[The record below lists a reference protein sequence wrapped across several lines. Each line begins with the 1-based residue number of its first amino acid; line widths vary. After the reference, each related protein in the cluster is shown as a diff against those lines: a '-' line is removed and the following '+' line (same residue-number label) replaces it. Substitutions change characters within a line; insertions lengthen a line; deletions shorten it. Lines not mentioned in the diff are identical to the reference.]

1 MKNLPAVVFFILTLS
16 LTGSAQTYTV
26 TSNNQSWS
34 SLVPSGTCTNCTIN
48 VPAGWTLLLNSS
60 GTCNGCTFNGGT
72 MNITSNFNFNNAAT
86 TFNND
91 TVLINSAA
99 TFWKVNFNND
109 SVAVNAALSS
119 QNGTSTVSHARMKIN
134 ANVTFNAASFA
145 NDSIHI
151 VNTTFKTN
159 NTPAD
164 FTSCFVEVS
173 GNSGTV
179 YTPGSTITGS
189 NFIFSNKSSMTLD
202 NTLIADGSSFTM
214 HDQSTIKSNGA
225 TNIKNSSSIVMDGTS
240 NSFTA
245 GNDLPISNST
255 VTMNSGSTLKASSI
269 TATSSTINAAGG
281 TITSDNALTLTSTTL
296 TSSGAISIKAS
307 SVTLQTGSAMT
318 LGSSSSLK
326 SDNAITIISSTLKA
340 TDATIKGSS
349 FTAQTNSNIN
359 IGGASTLTSDN
370 AITFKASTAK
380 FFGNA
385 WAKAND
391 AVILDNGSNVTIGDG
406 PLAGTAHL
414 ITNNTLQVLNGSQ
427 LAIANGNNYLYTSA
441 SNYTDGTN
449 NYQIRTNTISCG
461 AGHANSCTTGYVYG
475 CATLN
480 NAGAVGCVTLA
491 LSAPELTARLSN
503 GQVLL
508 SWQMTAPDNTHR
520 FIVQRSTDSHD
531 WSPISEIISNP
542 FSSAYNIKDP
552 QPHAGNNYYRLVLV
566 DKDGHIAYSSICILK
581 QEPIAGEITLYPNP
595 IKGHTF
601 FLRTP
606 ATDAILVKVYTL
618 GGQLL
623 LLSSLKGQTQYT
635 MQLPPSFV
643 INSYVLVQ
651 VIGNGRTQTFTVLTQ

>member
-1 MKNLPAVVFFILTLS
+1 MKNLSAVAFLLLTLS

-26 TSNNQSWS
+26 TSNNQTWS
-34 SLVPSGTCTNCTIN
+34 SLVPSGTCTSCTIN
-48 VPAGWTLLLNSS
+48 IPAGWTLLLNSN

-72 MNITSNFNFNNAAT
+72 VNIISNFTFDNAAT
-86 TFNND
+86 NFNND
-91 TVLINSAA
+91 TVLINKAT

-109 SVAVNAALSS
+109 SVAVNFTLNS
-119 QNGTSTVSHARMKIN
+119 QNGTSTVSHARMQVN
-134 ANVTFNAASFA
+134 ANVTFNAASFT

-164 FTSCFVEVS
+164 FTSGFVEVS
-173 GNSGTV
+173 GNNGAIN
-179 YTPGSTITGS
+179 TPGSTITGS

-202 NTLIADGSSFTM
+202 NTLVSDGSSFTM
-214 HDQSTIKSNGA
+214 HDQSTIKSNGS

-245 GNDLPISNST
+245 ANALPISNST

-269 TATSSTINAAGG
+269 TATSSNINATGG
-281 TITSDNALTLTSTTL
+281 TITSDNAITITAGILGLS
-296 TSSGAISIKAS
+296 
-307 SVTLQTGSAMT
+307 GSASM
-318 LGSSSSLK
+318 
-326 SDNAITIISSTLKA
+326 
-340 TDATIKGSS
+340 KGSS
-349 FTAQTNSNIN
+349 FTAQTGSNVYMSGTSSLTTDNSI
-359 IGGASTLTSDN
+359 S
-370 AITFKASTAK
+370 FKASTAK

-385 WAKAND
+385 WAKANNS
-391 AVILDNGSNVTIGDG
+391 VVLDNGSNVVVGDG

-414 ITNNTLQVLNGSQ
+414 ITNNALQVLNGSQ

-441 SNYTDGTN
+441 NNYTDGTN

-480 NAGAVGCVTLA
+480 SAGAVGCVTLA

-503 GQVLL
+503 GQVFL
-508 SWQMTAPDNTHR
+508 SWQTTAADHALR
-520 FIVQRSTDSHD
+520 YIIQRSTDGHD
-531 WSPISEIISNP
+531 WSPISEITSTP
-542 FSSAYNIKDP
+542 FPSAYSIKDP
-552 QPHAGNNYYRLVLV
+552 RAHPGNNYYRLELV
-566 DKDGHIAYSSICILK
+566 DNDGHIAYSSICVLK
-581 QEPIAGEITLYPNP
+581 QETIAGEISLYPNP
-595 IKGHTF
+595 IKGRIFT
-601 FLRTP
+601 LRTP

-623 LLSSLKGQTQYT
+623 LLSSLKGQTQYSV
-635 MQLPPSFV
+635 QLPASL
-643 INSYVLVQ
+643 IMNSYILVQ